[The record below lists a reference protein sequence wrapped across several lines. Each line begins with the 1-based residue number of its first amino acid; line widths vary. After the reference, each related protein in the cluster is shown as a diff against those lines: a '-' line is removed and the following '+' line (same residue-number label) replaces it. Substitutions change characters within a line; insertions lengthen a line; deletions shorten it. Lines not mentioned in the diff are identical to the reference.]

1 MRVRLPRASFARA
14 SRFPSAFLIQWRGP
28 PCPSS
33 THVILERSE
42 ESRIFLRSGSA
53 KRQTSDHNNWHK
65 ARCGLSRLV
74 PSPVRGERVRDNCA
88 ARLPVA
94 PHIQEE
100 AFQG

>member
-1 MRVRLPRASFARA
+1 MRVRLPRALFRARFKIPLRIPNPVA
-14 SRFPSAFLIQWRGP
+14 RPAVPVLHSCHSRAKRRI
-28 PCPSS
+28 
-33 THVILERSE
+33 
-42 ESRIFLRSGSA
+42 RIFLRSGSA